1 MKNVTK
7 RVVMNI
13 ALTADQ
19 WQLFTASMKCGT
31 AARALNST
39 FNALSKRGANKD
51 EFRVGMEAVMEQYSD
66 YGASD
71 SEPRWMLED
80 LLEMHF
86 N

>member
-39 FNALSKRGANKD
+39 FNDLSKRGATRD
-51 EFRVGMEAVMEQYSD
+51 EFVTVMDAVMQKYSN
-66 YGASD
+66 YGACD
-71 SEPRWMLED
+71 SEPRWLLED
-80 LLEMHF
+80 LLDMQF